1 MHAELAAVHAEHRL
15 KAECAL
21 VLAAVHAE
29 TWMPEQKKDAGPAG
43 VKKK

>member
-1 MHAELAAVHAEHRL
+1 MHAELRL

-29 TWMPEQKKDAGPAG
+29 VWMPEQKKDAGPAE